1 MNKKVYI
8 VHGWGSNSK
17 SKKFIWLKNEL
28 EKKNFEVVLLDM
40 PDTLRPKIEAWVGKL
55 KEVVGLPDENIFFV
69 GHSIGCQT
77 IMRYLQTLPVDM
89 KVGGAV
95 FIAGWFKIEGL
106 EKEGEEA
113 IAVGRPWI
121 ETPID
126 FEKVRSVC
134 QKISVFLSDNEP
146 YGYIEENKKIFEDK
160 LGAKVIMEHNKGHFT
175 EDDGIIDLPYVLEEL
190 LRISDI
196 N

>member
-106 EKEGEEA
+106 EKE
-113 IAVGRPWI
+113 
-121 ETPID
+121 
-126 FEKVRSVC
+126 
-134 QKISVFLSDNEP
+134 
-146 YGYIEENKKIFEDK
+146 NKKTFEDK